1 MSRSNIRRTTTRYPI
16 ETVRLFIIQISH
28 SLRLDKVVGLTIY
41 VAKIVLILSVWFQR
55 GTMNILFTW
64 KKSYFLKSHM
74 IEVDRCLQKSFIKQ
88 FKARSQQTI
97 TKETNL
103 VLYPTATKPIID
115 RPTKFTTKSLS
126 DIVKWS
132 RVMNI
137 RMRRIRPKKFKFIS
151 ITARCFYS
159 SVIFTVG
166 ISENFKWPEVR
177 VVLESKQD

>member
-1 MSRSNIRRTTTRYPI
+1 MSRLNK
-16 ETVRLFIIQISH
+16 
-28 SLRLDKVVGLTIY
+28 LDELSSY
-41 VAKIVLILSVWFQR
+41 VIKIVLVVLLELFQR
-55 GTMNILFTW
+55 PTMKSRFTW

-97 TKETNL
+97 TNETSL

-126 DIVKWS
+126 DIVKWR

-137 RMRRIRPKKFKFIS
+137 RMRRIRPKKFRFTFIVV
-151 ITARCFYS
+151 RCFLIRQS
-159 SVIFTVG
+159 DKV
-166 ISENFKWPEVR
+166 W
-177 VVLESKQD
+177 

>member
-1 MSRSNIRRTTTRYPI
+1 MGELCLDRISQILYQSWAIQLHPMFRWD
-16 ETVRLFIIQISH
+16 TVWSFTFQISH
-28 SLRLDKVVGLTIY
+28 SLRLDKVVGLTIC
-41 VAKIVLILSVWFQR
+41 VVKIALSLSVWFQR
-55 GTMNILFTW
+55 ATINSLFTW

-137 RMRRIRPKKFKFIS
+137 RMRRIRPK
-151 ITARCFYS
+151 S
-159 SVIFTVG
+159 SD
-166 ISENFKWPEVR
+166 
-177 VVLESKQD
+177 LYL

>member
-1 MSRSNIRRTTTRYPI
+1 MVIYLSYNLLLP
-16 ETVRLFIIQISH
+16 ISH
-28 SLRLDKVVGLTIY
+28 SLRLDKVVGLTIC
-41 VAKIVLILSVWFQR
+41 VAKIVLSLSVWFQR
-55 GTMNILFTW
+55 ATINSLFTW

-137 RMRRIRPKKFKFIS
+137 RMRRIRPKKFRFIS
-151 ITARCFYS
+151 ITARCFYSFIEIRHSRRS

-177 VVLESKQD
+177 AVLENKQD

>member
-1 MSRSNIRRTTTRYPI
+1 MNCVSNKYQVIQPRLIFHGDTVRSFTFPTCNYMSRLN
-16 ETVRLFIIQISH
+16 
-28 SLRLDKVVGLTIY
+28 KVDEFSSY
-41 VAKIVLILSVWFQR
+41 VIKIVLVVLLELFQR
-55 GTMNILFTW
+55 PTMKSRFTW

-97 TKETNL
+97 TNETSL

-126 DIVKWS
+126 DIVKWR

-137 RMRRIRPKKFKFIS
+137 RMRRIRPKKFTFTFI
-151 ITARCFYS
+151 
-159 SVIFTVG
+159 V
-166 ISENFKWPEVR
+166 VR
-177 VVLESKQD
+177 FFIIRQSDKVW